1 MRVKAMTARPA
12 ARLPRSLPLW
22 GLLLALLLG
31 AAGCLG
37 LSQRPAVM
45 VEQYTLEYPPP
56 QPGGA
61 ASLPVGLL
69 VERFSLAADYSG
81 QAMLY
86 RPADFRRQAYQY
98 HRWRANPA
106 DLVTDYLLRDLVS
119 SGLFAGVFSH
129 RQPSPVRFR
138 LQGGVREFLEVDG
151 DGGPQAVVE
160 VSLSLL
166 DNDYPDLPRRLVF
179 QRIYRQAAAMAET
192 SAPALARGMSQAM
205 AELSQRLRDDLRQAV
220 AQRLAQ
226 PPDAG

>member
-1 MRVKAMTARPA
+1 MRVKATM
-12 ARLPRSLPLW
+12 ARLAAHRPWTLALC
-22 GLLLALLLG
+22 GLLLVLALG

-37 LSQRPAVM
+37 LGQRPAVM

-56 QPGGA
+56 QPGGVA
-61 ASLPVGLL
+61 ALPVGLL
-69 VERFSLAADYSG
+69 VERFSLAAEYSG
-81 QAMLY
+81 QAMIY
-86 RPADFRRQAYQY
+86 RPEDFRRQAYQY

-129 RQPSPVRFR
+129 RQPSPARFR

-151 DGGPQAVVE
+151 NGGPQAVVE

-166 DNDYPDLPRRLVF
+166 DGDYPDLPRRLVF
-179 QRIYRQAAAMAET
+179 QRVYRQTATMAEA

-220 AQRLAQ
+220 AQRLAH

>member
-1 MRVKAMTARPA
+1 MRGKTMMARPTARRPW
-12 ARLPRSLPLW
+12 SLPLW
-22 GLLLALLLG
+22 GLLLVLALG

-37 LSQRPAVM
+37 QHPAVM

-56 QPGGA
+56 RPDGA
-61 ASLPVGLL
+61 AALPVGLL

-81 QAMLY
+81 QAMIY

-106 DLVTDYLLRDLVS
+106 DLVTDYLTRDLLS
-119 SGLFAGVFSH
+119 SGLLAGVFSH
-129 RQPSPVRFR
+129 RQPSPARFR
-138 LQGGVREFLEVDG
+138 LQGGVREFLEMDG
-151 DGGPQAVVE
+151 DGGSQAVVE

-166 DNDYPDLPRRLVF
+166 DGDYPDLPRRLLF
-179 QRIYRQAAAMAET
+179 QRVYRQDAAMAEA

-205 AELSQRLRDDLRQAV
+205 DQLSQRLRADLRQAI

-226 PPDAG
+226 PPEAN